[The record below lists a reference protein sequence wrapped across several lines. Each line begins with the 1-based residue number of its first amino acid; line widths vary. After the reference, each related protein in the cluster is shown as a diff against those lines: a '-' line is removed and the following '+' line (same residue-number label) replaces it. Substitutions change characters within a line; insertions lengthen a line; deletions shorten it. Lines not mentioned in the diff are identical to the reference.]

1 MYENGKKHGECRYYI
16 KSGQLEFI
24 FNYKDGRKHG
34 EIREFHSNGQLL
46 SVEYFEDG
54 YGVNMNSWKYY
65 DENGIEQN

>member
-1 MYENGKKHGECRYYI
+1 
-16 KSGQLEFI
+16 QLEFI

-34 EIREFHSNGQLL
+34 KIREFHSNGQLL
-46 SVEYFEDG
+46 SVEYFEDD